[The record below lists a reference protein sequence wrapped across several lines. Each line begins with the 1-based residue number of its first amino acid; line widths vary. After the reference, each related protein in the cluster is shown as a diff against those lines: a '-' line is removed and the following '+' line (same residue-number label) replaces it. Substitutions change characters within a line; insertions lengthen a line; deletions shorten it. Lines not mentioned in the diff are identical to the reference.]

1 MKERD
6 GRFRRFMPASEDSTS
21 QDRAS
26 QRFTSQVQT
35 GQVTPGNSSARAW
48 TAALRRHS
56 TFVYPVAFVG
66 AFTAVGTLFAAQEWL
81 NIAHAGYNI
90 SAAEVFASW
99 ETQYFIW
106 GVICWVLW
114 NLFRPFIQN
123 AGIVRMVVIGLPV
136 SVACCLMEEM
146 IWVLLFPRVPVNRP
160 PMPYWSRVGFN
171 FKGDMAE
178 SMAIFWCAFFFFRGI
193 GYYQQLR
200 EKETVAAQ
208 LGVQLA
214 NAKIAALRMQLNPHF
229 LFNTMNSIS
238 SLMRSDIEAADSL
251 LEQLSSLL
259 RMTLERRD
267 VQLIPLHDEIEFTET
282 YLAMQDRRYA
292 GRVTRTLT
300 VDPKV
305 HDALVPAMI
314 LQPIVENAYV
324 HGLSKLSQ
332 DGHLAIEVG
341 REGQRLK
348 AQITNSGVGLRAGK
362 DSVETGSASGSD
374 AGAGNGA
381 RGGHGVGLANIKN
394 RLRLHYGE
402 SCTFSIRELDRA
414 RVQVS
419 FDIPLQ
425 LSTNTAE
432 SLTRFGA

>member
-1 MKERD
+1 M
-6 GRFRRFMPASEDSTS
+6 STD

-26 QRFTSQVQT
+26 D
-35 GQVTPGNSSARAW
+35 SSARKPVEAPRRLS
-48 TAALRRHS
+48 ALL
-56 TFVYPVAFVG
+56 YPVVFVAAFVG
-66 AFTAVGTLFAAQEWL
+66 VGTLFAAQEWL
-81 NIAHAGYNI
+81 NIAHAGYKI
-90 SAAEVFASW
+90 SAGEVFESW
-99 ETQYFIW
+99 DAQYLIW
-106 GVICWVLW
+106 GVICWILW
-114 NLFRPFIQN
+114 KLFRPFIQN
-123 AGIVRMVVIGLPV
+123 AGVFRMLAIGLPV
-136 SVACCLMEEM
+136 SVAACFLEET
-146 IWVLLFPRVPVNRP
+146 IWVSLFPWIPVNRP
-160 PMPYWSRVGFN
+160 RMPYWERVDFN
-171 FKGDMAE
+171 FRGDMAE
-178 SMAIFWCAFFFFRGI
+178 SMAIFWGAFFFFRGI

-208 LGVQLA
+208 LEVQLA

-300 VDPKV
+300 VDPKI

-314 LQPIVENAYV
+314 LQPIIENAYV
-324 HGLSKLSQ
+324 HGLSKLDH
-332 DGHLAIEVG
+332 DGHLAIEVAK
-341 REGQRLK
+341 EGPRLK
-348 AQITNSGVGLRAGK
+348 ALITNSGVGLRAGHE
-362 DSVETGSASGSD
+362 SSP
-374 AGAGNGA
+374 N
-381 RGGHGVGLANIKN
+381 GHGVGLANVKN

-402 SCTFSIRELDRA
+402 SCAFSIREIDRNN
-414 RVQVS
+414 VQVS
-419 FDIPLQ
+419 FHIPLQ